1 MTRSS
6 LIIRAALV
14 FVMAFSF
21 IVSAQDDAH
30 LNMQAAPKKRFLTMA
45 EVDAQAIEADKSIEF
60 ILPSEFPVFMSR
72 PGYQF
77 IFYSATW
84 CKYCKRLTPKWLK
97 LQKRIVNEQS
107 LVDANLHMA
116 KIDCT
121 NEEQFCTT
129 NSADGYPTM
138 FLYKD
143 GGFVEEYVGELLV
156 RNMLQ
161 YLVDKIGDM
170 QRAIHQ
176 QSEDSKPHNEL

>member
-1 MTRSS
+1 MSLEDTMT
-6 LIIRAALV
+6 
-14 FVMAFSF
+14 M
-21 IVSAQDDAH
+21 SAQDDAH

-84 CKYCKRLTPKWLK
+84 CKYCKRHASDTL
-97 LQKRIVNEQS
+97 
-107 LVDANLHMA
+107 AY
-116 KIDCT
+116 CT